1 VPIYGEETVVSERLF
16 KPTLND
22 GVWTVVGTLPPQY
35 LGGTAVVRLSK
46 ADGADTATHPR
57 GLR

>member
-1 VPIYGEETVVSERLF
+1 VPIYGEKTVVSERPF
-16 KPTLND
+16 KATLKD

-35 LGGTAVVRLSK
+35 LGGTAVGRLSK
-46 ADGADTATHPR
+46 ADGPDTATHPR